1 MISARSCL
9 AAGVA
14 ETFCSELSVG
24 IGFSPD
30 QTSMILQQRPRRHRE
45 RGLPREAMTTLLKV
59 SSASIRHALN

>member
-1 MISARSCL
+1 
-9 AAGVA
+9 
-14 ETFCSELSVG
+14 VG